1 MATKR
6 RLIACLMLRH
16 GIVVQSIGFNRYLP
30 VGRADIAARFL
41 DDWGVDEIALID
53 MTASIE
59 DRLIDL
65 DIVRDVAAACQVPL
79 TVGGGIKTVEDV
91 RTLIR
96 AGADKVSLNRSAWQ
110 TPELLGEVA
119 EQFGVQCLVASIDVK
134 RNADGEPT
142 VFAENGRTDTGHD
155 PVTFA
160 QACEHAGA
168 GEILLNAIDRD
179 GARTGYDLE
188 LVNRVCAAV
197 RIPVIA
203 LGGAGTPDHFAE
215 LLTQTGASAA
225 AAANMLHYT
234 EHSVAAIKSALR
246 QRDLDIRL
254 DSEAD
259 YRHLSFLP
267 EGRTGRRPESELAAE
282 IFEYIPKEII

>member
-1 MATKR
+1 MSTKR

-30 VGRADIAARFL
+30 VGRADIAAKFL

-53 MTASIE
+53 MTASTE
-59 DRLIDL
+59 GRLIDL
-65 DIVRDVAAACQVPL
+65 EIVENVAAACQVPL
-79 TVGGGIKTVEDV
+79 TVGGGIKTVEGV

-110 TPELLGEVA
+110 TPALLGEAA

-134 RNADGEPT
+134 RDQGGHLRVFADG
-142 VFAENGRTDTGHD
+142 GRVDTGHD
-155 PVTFA
+155 PADYA
-160 QACEHAGA
+160 QACERAGA

-179 GARTGYDLE
+179 GARTGYDTE
-188 LVNRVCAAV
+188 LVRSVCEAV
-197 RIPVIA
+197 SIPVIA
-203 LGGAGTPDHFAE
+203 LGGAGAPDQFAD
-215 LLTQTGASAA
+215 LFTQTGASAA

-246 QRDLDIRL
+246 QQNLDIRL

-259 YRHLSFLP
+259 YRHIAFLP
-267 EGRTGRRPESELAAE
+267 EGRISRRPESELAAE